1 MKILLSIA
9 ILGAFLA
16 AVAVTLNGLMTVI
29 TVIIEHVQH
38 LSFTFEASKTLAVE
52 CIELIDQFLLGAV
65 LFIVALGLYDLFI
78 DDRLPMPHWL
88 EIHTLDDLKQKLV
101 DVVAVLLVVSF
112 LGYVVEWDGNTSILF
127 LGLAIG
133 AVLLPI
139 GLFFRHDTK
148 HEMPTLAT
156 NGAKKQES
164 AFPPEIEHD

>member
-1 MKILLSIA
+1 MIRRLLAASRFFIAIA

-16 AVAVTLNGLMTVI
+16 AIAVTLNGLATVI
-29 TVIIEHVQH
+29 AVIIAHVQH
-38 LSFTFEASKTLAVE
+38 LSFTFETSKTLAVE
-52 CIELIDQFLLGAV
+52 CIELIDQFLLGVV
-65 LFIVALGLYDLFI
+65 LFIIALGLYDLFI

-112 LGYVVEWDGNTSILF
+112 LGYVVEWDGNSSILF

-139 GLFFRHDTK
+139 GLFFRHDARRDVSALT
-148 HEMPTLAT
+148 
-156 NGAKKQES
+156 GGSDKKED
-164 AFPPEIEHD
+164 P